1 MRSWIVALTS
11 RTPADRDANLKPLD
25 RLVRGLSHAPLE
37 DPMTDPR
44 PDPME
49 LPSDPDAPDT
59 MRAPVDEDA
68 PPTPQPT
75 PPAEPGRPGQ
85 PGLPDDDPALTS

>member
-1 MRSWIVALTS
+1 MS
-11 RTPADRDANLKPLD
+11 
-25 RLVRGLSHAPLE
+25 
-37 DPMTDPR
+37 DPR
-44 PDPME
+44 PEPME

-68 PPTPQPT
+68 RPTPQPT

-85 PGLPDDDPALTS
+85 PGMPVDDPALTS